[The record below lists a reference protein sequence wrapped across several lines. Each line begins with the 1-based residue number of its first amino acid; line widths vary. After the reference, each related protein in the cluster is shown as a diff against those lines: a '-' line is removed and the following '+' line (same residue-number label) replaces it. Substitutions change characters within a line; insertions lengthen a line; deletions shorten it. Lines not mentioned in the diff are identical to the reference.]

1 MSTQFLTL
9 NDDEK
14 RDLPQAEA
22 YVATRFFPPLPHEYG
37 ALAIIAVREY
47 REHGPEAHVNL
58 PADLNPLPRQ
68 TSVDDDG
75 DLFVEAAH
83 LIEILRLDHLILED
97 DDEFDDEDPEPVN
110 ECRECGEDTGNDD
123 PHTDWGFCS
132 SCLHDALRSGWTPGE

>member
-68 TSVDDDG
+68 TSTDEDG

-83 LIEILRLDHLILED
+83 LIEILRLEHLIL
-97 DDEFDDEDPEPVN
+97 DDEDEDDEPMYLGEGDPCN
-110 ECRECGEDTGNDD
+110 QCGVEEAD
-123 PHTDWGFCS
+123 DWGMCGG
-132 SCLHDALRSGWTPGE
+132 CLHDALRSGWIPGE